1 MDSLFKMPPQK
12 TSVRNKPKR
21 TNVMRTIEL
30 KKELIA
36 KFESGTRVSDLATQ
50 YNMAKSTIS
59 TILKKK
65 EAIKAADVAKGVKTL
80 TSRRHYPME
89 DVEKLLL
96 QWVTERQARGEK
108 VSEPII
114 CERARQLY
122 SDLTRDSPGDSPD
135 DFKASRG
142 WFENFKK
149 RSGIRYVVRKKD
161 TLRADKE
168 GAKKFVEGFQA
179 FVRSGGFLPQQVFNC
194 DETGLFWKKMPKRTY
209 LTREEKS
216 LPGHKPMKDR
226 LTLLLCAN
234 ASGDCKVKPLLV
246 YHSETPRAFKKNNV
260 QKSKLSVMWRSNPKA
275 LVTRQFFTEWF
286 QEVFAPSVAEY
297 LTEKNLPLKALLVLD
312 ASLAQ
317 PTGLGEDWSSEHDF
331 IAVRFLPPN
340 TAPLLQPMD
349 QQLISNFKKL
359 YTKALFQRCFEVT
372 METNLTLREFWK
384 DHFNILHCLTV
395 LEKAWQQVT
404 KRMVQSSWR
413 KLWPASTMP
422 RFFEAFEPDPALET
436 DVVDEIVSLGKFM
449 GLEVDS
455 DDVEELVE
463 EHTLVLSND
472 HLQDIQQQD
481 IPEDASS
488 SGEDAGWND
497 NIPTAEIK
505 ELLGYWAKTQSL
517 VAKWHPS
524 VTVVKKNINL
534 FDGNVVEHFRA
545 ILKSRKRQA
554 ALDSIFSKEEANCES
569 SSNSGELQA
578 SISGVK
584 RGRKDCTLEGNL
596 GQVFTEEDTPSAE

>member
-1 MDSLFKMPPQK
+1 
-12 TSVRNKPKR
+12 
-21 TNVMRTIEL
+21 
-30 KKELIA
+30 
-36 KFESGTRVSDLATQ
+36 
-50 YNMAKSTIS
+50 
-59 TILKKK
+59 
-65 EAIKAADVAKGVKTL
+65 
-80 TSRRHYPME
+80 ME

-122 SDLTRDSPGDSPD
+122 SDLTRHSPGDSTD

-149 RSGIRYVVRKKD
+149 RSGIHYVVRKRQ

-168 GAKKFVEGFQA
+168 GAKKFVEEFQS
-179 FVRSGGFLPQQVFNC
+179 FVGCEGFLPQQVFNC

-209 LTREEKS
+209 ITREEKS
-216 LPGHKPMKDR
+216 LRGHKPMKDR

-234 ASGDCKVKPLLV
+234 ATGDCKVKPLLV

-260 QKSKLSVMWRSNPKA
+260 QKNKLSVMWRANPKA
-275 LVTRQFFTEWF
+275 LVSRQFFSEWF
-286 QEVFAPSVAEY
+286 KEVFAPSVAEY

-312 ASLAQ
+312 AALVH
-317 PTGLGEDWSSEHDF
+317 PMGLGEDWRSDHDF
-331 IAVRFLPPN
+331 ITVKFLPPN
-340 TAPLLQPMD
+340 TTALLQPMD

-384 DHFNILHCLTV
+384 DHFNILHCLTI
-395 LEKAWQQVT
+395 LEKAWEQVT
-404 KRMVQSSWR
+404 RRTVQLSWR
-413 KLWPASTMP
+413 KLWPASMVP
-422 RFFEAFEPDPALET
+422 RFFEGFEPDPALET

-463 EHTLVLSND
+463 EHTLVLSNN
-472 HLQDIQQQD
+472 HIQDIQQQGVPRD
-481 IPEDASS
+481 VSSEEEDAS
-488 SGEDAGWND
+488 WND

-524 VTVVKKNINL
+524 VAVVKRNIAL

-554 ALDSIFSKEEANCES
+554 GLDSIFCKEESNYGSGS
-569 SSNSGELQA
+569 SVSELQA

-584 RGRKDCTLEGNL
+584 RRRKVCPLEGDL
-596 GQVFTEEDTPSAE
+596 AQAFTEEDAPSME

>member
-1 MDSLFKMPPQK
+1 
-12 TSVRNKPKR
+12 
-21 TNVMRTIEL
+21 MRTIEL

-80 TSRRHYPME
+80 TSRRPCRME

-96 QWVTERQARGEK
+96 QWVTERQQRGEK

-122 SDLTRDSPGDSPD
+122 SDLTRDSPGDSAD

-149 RSGIRYVVRKKD
+149 RSGIRYVVRKRE

-168 GAKKFVEGFQA
+168 GAKKFVEEFQS
-179 FVRSGGFLPQQVFNC
+179 FVGKEGFLPQQVFNC

-209 LTREEKS
+209 ITREEKS

-226 LTLLLCAN
+226 LTLLLCTN
-234 ASGDCKVKPLLV
+234 ASGDLKVKPLLV

-260 QKSKLSVMWRSNPKA
+260 QKNKLNVMWRSNPKA
-275 LVTRQFFTEWF
+275 LVTQQFFTEWF

-297 LTEKNLPLKALLVLD
+297 LVEKNLPLKALLVLD
-312 ASLAQ
+312 AALAQ
-317 PTGLGEDWSSEHDF
+317 PTSLGEDWCTDQDF
-331 IAVRFLPPN
+331 IAVKFLPPN
-340 TAPLLQPMD
+340 TTPLLQPMD
-349 QQLISNFKKL
+349 QHLISNFKKL
-359 YTKALFQRCFEVT
+359 YTKALFQQCFEVT

-395 LEKAWQQVT
+395 LEKAWDQVT
-404 KRMVQSSWR
+404 KSTVQSSWR
-413 KLWPASTMP
+413 KLWPASMVP
-422 RFFEAFEPDPALET
+422 RFFEGFEPDPALET

-463 EHTLVLSND
+463 EHTLVLSTDN
-472 HLQDIQQQD
+472 QQD
-481 IPEDASS
+481 SPQQVVTEVTSSEEEDAN
-488 SGEDAGWND
+488 WND
-497 NIPTAEIK
+497 NIPTTEIK

-524 VTVVKKNINL
+524 IAVVKRNINL
-534 FDGNVVEHFRA
+534 FDGNVVEHFRT

-554 ALDSIFSKEEANCES
+554 ALDNIFSKEEASGGS
-569 SSNSGELQA
+569 SSSGSELQA

-584 RGRKDCTLEGNL
+584 RRKKDCTLEGGL
-596 GQVFTEEDTPSAE
+596 DRVLTDEDLPFVE

>member
-1 MDSLFKMPPQK
+1 MPFFKMPPPP
-12 TSVRNKPKR
+12 PKR
-21 TNVMRTIEL
+21 TNVTRTIEL

-36 KFESGTRVSDLATQ
+36 KFESGARVSDLAAQ

-59 TILKKK
+59 TILKRK
-65 EAIKAADVAKGVKTL
+65 EAIKAADVAKGVKIL
-80 TSRRHYPME
+80 TSKRHVKME
-89 DVEKLLL
+89 EVEKILLE
-96 QWVTERQARGEK
+96 WVTERQSRGEK

-114 CERARQLY
+114 CEKARQLY
-122 SDLTRDSPGDSPD
+122 SDLIRDSPGDSAD

-142 WFENFKK
+142 WFEKFKK
-149 RSGIRYVVRKKD
+149 RSGIRYVVRKRENV
-161 TLRADKE
+161 RADIQ
-168 GAKKFVEGFQA
+168 GAKKFSEEFQRFAEGE
-179 FVRSGGFLPQQVFNC
+179 GFLPQQVFNC

-209 LTREEKS
+209 ITREEKS

-260 QKSKLSVMWRSNPKA
+260 QKDKLNVMWRSNPKA
-275 LVTRQFFTEWF
+275 LVTRQFFSEWF
-286 QEVFAPSVAEY
+286 QEVFAPSVGEF
-297 LTEKNLPLKALLVLD
+297 LTEKNIPLKVLLVLD
-312 ASLAQ
+312 AALAQ

-331 IAVRFLPPN
+331 ITVRFLPPN
-340 TAPLLQPMD
+340 TSTLLQPMD
-349 QQLISNFKKL
+349 QHVISNFKKL

-384 DHFNILHCLTV
+384 DHLNILHCLSIIETAWEQVSKRTV
-395 LEKAWQQVT
+395 QCA
-404 KRMVQSSWR
+404 WR
-413 KLWPASTMP
+413 KLWPTSVVP
-422 RFFEAFEPDPALET
+422 RFLENVEPDPVLET

-463 EHTLVLSND
+463 EHTLVLSTD
-472 HLQDIQQQD
+472 EVQDVDREQQQQGNPEEASSD
-481 IPEDASS
+481 EEDAS
-488 SGEDAGWND
+488 WND

-517 VAKWHPS
+517 VTKWHPS
-524 VTVVKKNINL
+524 IGVVKRNIKL
-534 FDGNVVEHFRA
+534 FDGNVVEHFRK

-554 ALDSIFSKEEANCES
+554 ALDNILSQEEASCGS
-569 SSNSGELQA
+569 SGASELQA

-584 RGRKDCTLEGNL
+584 RRKKDCAMECDLDEVFMEG
-596 GQVFTEEDTPSAE
+596 DPPSMQ